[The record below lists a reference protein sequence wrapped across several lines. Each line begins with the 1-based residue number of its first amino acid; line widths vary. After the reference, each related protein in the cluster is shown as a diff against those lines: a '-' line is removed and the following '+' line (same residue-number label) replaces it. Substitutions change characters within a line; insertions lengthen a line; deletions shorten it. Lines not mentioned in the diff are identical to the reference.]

1 MEFCLTL
8 TQIGLL
14 LDIAG
19 VILLFKFGLPSGYD
33 VSMGK
38 SMSGEL
44 PKEQMDKNVRI
55 KIGAYTGLSLL
66 ILGFALQFLGA
77 Y

>member
-1 MEFCLTL
+1 MVGCLNL

-19 VILLFKFGLPSGYD
+19 VILLFQFGLPSGYD
-33 VSMGK
+33 LSMGK

-44 PKEQMDKNVRI
+44 PKEQKRKNRRI
-55 KIGAYTGLSLL
+55 QIGAYTGLSLL
-66 ILGFALQFLGA
+66 VLGFVLQFAGA
-77 Y
+77 F